1 LKITLLGTAMSVS
14 MLLVCATAGFSATE
28 LTYLEKRSGWDS
40 CSVCAGTDGNGDYTP
55 HSMTKNVSSPTRG
68 AKSAHFSIS
77 GSNSYGDALWWN
89 TLGSGVSSTNFV
101 YDVYL
106 YLKNPSASR
115 ALEFDVVETSHG
127 RHITFATQCNFSA
140 HVFRVYSN
148 TAHWVDTAIAC
159 HTLTAYKWNHLT
171 LEFHRTSG
179 GNAQFVSM
187 TLNGTKH
194 YFNKTES
201 GKSSSGNT
209 TNVSFQMDQNKSA
222 SDYSVWME
230 NLSLKHW

>member
-1 LKITLLGTAMSVS
+1 MLGTALAVS
-14 MLLVCATAGFSATE
+14 MLFVCASAAFGSTRV
-28 LTYLEKRSGWDS
+28 TYIEKKSGWDS
-40 CSVCAGTDGNGDYTP
+40 CSVCAGADGNGDYTP
-55 HSMTKNVSSPTRG
+55 HSMTKGVSSPTMG

-89 TLGSGVSSTNFV
+89 TFMSGVSATNFQ

-106 YLKNPSASR
+106 YLKDPSSSR
-115 ALEFDVVETSHG
+115 ALEFDVVESSHG
-127 RHITFATQCNFSA
+127 RRLRFATQCNFSS

-148 TAHWVDTAIAC
+148 SSSWVNTAVAC
-159 HTLTAYKWNHLT
+159 NTLKAYKWNHLV

-187 TLNGTKH
+187 TLNGSKH

-201 GKSSSGNT
+201 GKDSSGNST
-209 TNVSFQMDQNKSA
+209 SVSFQMDQNKSA
-222 SDYSVWME
+222 TDYSVWME
-230 NLSLKHW
+230 NLSLKYW